1 LEALQLTHPEVLL
14 PLVSDVDALIS
25 TTALRLLEPLANED
39 EQVRVKLEEVLL
51 KSYPQA
57 PIKQTLQIALSAP
70 VLNEKAAHTL
80 LAGIISTHDTSA
92 LIRDAVMSSLYN
104 QEYTFLRRLWQAPQW
119 QQHQPSREIFLEMLT
134 AAIIRKGEATEM
146 TELLAL
152 LDVNKETFGWKQKAV
167 LTAMS
172 IGGTD
177 SKKEP
182 VRLAKAPGILSR
194 TDNGIE
200 PSKLAAI
207 STLFEWPGHTTA
219 KNILQK
225 QHPLSEEEQKLFAS
239 GRQYYLTTCAGCH
252 GTDGAGLNRF
262 APPLTGSEWVTG
274 DEKRLALIVLHGM
287 EGPVEVNGKLYNTP
301 DILPVMPAHTSMDD
315 AAITAILTYIRN
327 EWGNEAGPVSRRT
340 VSTTR
345 NTSQGRVVPWTAAE
359 LNKYILESK
368 AATGK

>member
-1 LEALQLTHPEVLL
+1 
-14 PLVSDVDALIS
+14 
-25 TTALRLLEPLANED
+25 
-39 EQVRVKLEEVLL
+39 
-51 KSYPQA
+51 
-57 PIKQTLQIALSAP
+57 
-70 VLNEKAAHTL
+70 
-80 LAGIISTHDTSA
+80 
-92 LIRDAVMSSLYN
+92 
-104 QEYTFLRRLWQAPQW
+104 
-119 QQHQPSREIFLEMLT
+119 
-134 AAIIRKGEATEM
+134 
-146 TELLAL
+146 
-152 LDVNKETFGWKQKAV
+152 
-167 LTAMS
+167 
-172 IGGTD
+172 
-177 SKKEP
+177 
-182 VRLAKAPGILSR
+182 
-194 TDNGIE
+194 
-200 PSKLAAI
+200 
-207 STLFEWPGHTTA
+207 
-219 KNILQK
+219 
-225 QHPLSEEEQKLFAS
+225 LSEEEQKLFAS